1 MFGEQSVDIVDGGIK
16 SRFIEKR
23 LNAGRLEIVRDTAG
37 RKGNWAHGATTFQTS
52 NNHFKAITSAG
63 LKEGFKWS
71 TMSSSLRETGVKWLQ
86 IAQFGQEMSMKEIG
100 VEILD
105 LIPSI

>member
-37 RKGNWAHGATTFQTS
+37 RKGN
-52 NNHFKAITSAG
+52 
-63 LKEGFKWS
+63 
-71 TMSSSLRETGVKWLQ
+71 
-86 IAQFGQEMSMKEIG
+86 
-100 VEILD
+100 
-105 LIPSI
+105 